1 MKLEVPYGKDSKL
14 EAEIDEQSVI
24 GIIEPN
30 EVEIGDETEVIR
42 QALANPIGSPTL
54 KDFLKDARDVL
65 FIVNDPTRPT
75 PTARVLDII
84 EDDIAGMPSTRMK
97 AKSEIMLIVTPR

>member
-30 EVEIGDETEVIR
+30 EVEIGDETDIIR
-42 QALANPIGSPTL
+42 QADG
-54 KDFLKDARDVL
+54 
-65 FIVNDPTRPT
+65 
-75 PTARVLDII
+75 
-84 EDDIAGMPSTRMK
+84 AGAGYHR
-97 AKSEIMLIVTPR
+97 E